1 VDAVARTNL
10 EAGGVRLEMVE
21 HLLSAL
27 AALEVDCCTVSLTAD
42 ELPRLDGSSLA
53 FVEAIDDA
61 GVVSLEEPV
70 APLVACDRLRVG
82 DDEAWIEVLP
92 PRFPGLSVDYVLDY
106 GPGPIGWQ
114 KFSIEIT
121 PDSYRRELAMARTFI
136 TIDEADRLRAAG
148 LGLDVS
154 MQDLVVFGPHG
165 PVDNRLRWPDECVRH
180 KVLDLVG
187 DLALAGRPI
196 HGHVRAYRSGH
207 RLNAMLAAKLVRAA
221 VEQAAGADI
230 HDREW
235 LPASQCVESAGDGF
249 GLDPRDHAVSLPA
262 GERLQGR
269 GPAAVLLEEDRPR
282 LVLAHVAMDAGQQAT
297 GVGVRRLDHDGDAAG
312 GLRR

>member
-1 VDAVARTNL
+1 MQFTRCPRLQQTVRRSVVVTGKGYWSGLDNRVEIAPAVAGAGVVFVRDGIRLPAVVGLRVDAVARTNL

-61 GVVSLEEPV
+61 GVVPLGEPV
-70 APLVACDRLRVG
+70 APLVACERLRVG
-82 DDEAWIEVLP
+82 DDEAWIEILP
-92 PRFPGLSVDYVLDY
+92 PRFPGLSIDYVLDY
-106 GPGPIGWQ
+106 GAGPIGRQ
-114 KFSIEIT
+114 EFSIEVT
-121 PDSYRRELAMARTFI
+121 SDSYRRELAAARTFI
-136 TIDEADRLRAAG
+136 TIEEADRLQASG

-154 MQDLVVFGPHG
+154 MQDLVVFGADG
-165 PVDNRLRWPDECVRH
+165 PIENRLRWPDECVRH

-207 RLNAMLAAKLVRAA
+207 RLNAALAARLLGAA
-221 VEQAAGADI
+221 VE
-230 HDREW
+230 
-235 LPASQCVESAGDGF
+235 
-249 GLDPRDHAVSLPA
+249 PA
-262 GERLQGR
+262 GC
-269 GPAAVLLEEDRPR
+269 
-282 LVLAHVAMDAGQQAT
+282 VAS
-297 GVGVRRLDHDGDAAG
+297 
-312 GLRR
+312 

>member
-1 VDAVARTNL
+1 
-10 EAGGVRLEMVE
+10 
-21 HLLSAL
+21 
-27 AALEVDCCTVSLTAD
+27 
-42 ELPRLDGSSLA
+42 
-53 FVEAIDDA
+53 
-61 GVVSLEEPV
+61 
-70 APLVACDRLRVG
+70 
-82 DDEAWIEVLP
+82 VLP

-106 GPGPIGWQ
+106 GPGPIGRQ
-114 KFSIEIT
+114 EFSIEIT
-121 PDSYRRELAMARTFI
+121 PDSYRRELARARTFI

-221 VEQAAGADI
+221 VERDV
-230 HDREW
+230 
-235 LPASQCVESAGDGF
+235 CV
-249 GLDPRDHAVSLPA
+249 P
-262 GERLQGR
+262 
-269 GPAAVLLEEDRPR
+269 
-282 LVLAHVAMDAGQQAT
+282 T
-297 GVGVRRLDHDGDAAG
+297 
-312 GLRR
+312 

>member
-1 VDAVARTNL
+1 MQFTPRPRSQQTVRRSVIVAGKGYWSGLDNRVEIAPAPAGAGVVFVRDGVRLPAVVRLRVDAVARTNL

-106 GPGPIGWQ
+106 GPGPIGRQ
-114 KFSIEIT
+114 EFSIEIT
-121 PDSYRRELAMARTFI
+121 PDSYRRELARARTFI

-154 MQDLVVFGPHG
+154 MQDLVVFGPQG

-221 VEQAAGADI
+221 VERDV
-230 HDREW
+230 
-235 LPASQCVESAGDGF
+235 CV
-249 GLDPRDHAVSLPA
+249 P
-262 GERLQGR
+262 
-269 GPAAVLLEEDRPR
+269 
-282 LVLAHVAMDAGQQAT
+282 T
-297 GVGVRRLDHDGDAAG
+297 
-312 GLRR
+312 

>member
-1 VDAVARTNL
+1 MQSSFRPRSQQTVRRSVVVAGKGYWSGRLNRVEIGPAPAGAGVEFVCGHTAPEVRLAATVDNRVDAVARTNL
-10 EAGGVRLEMVE
+10 EAGGVRIEMVE

-27 AALEVDCCTVSLTAD
+27 AALEVDCCTVSLTAE
-42 ELPRLDGSSLA
+42 ELPRLDGSSRA

-61 GVVSLEEPV
+61 GVVPLG
-70 APLVACDRLRVG
+70 APALPIVVDERMRVG

-106 GPGPIGWQ
+106 GPGPIGRQ
-114 KFSIEIT
+114 EFSIEIT
-121 PDSYRRELAMARTFI
+121 PDSYRHELAAARTFI

-154 MQDLVVFGPHG
+154 MQDLVVFGPQG

-207 RLNAMLAAKLVRAA
+207 RLNAALAATLVQAA
-221 VEQAAGADI
+221 VERGA
-230 HDREW
+230 
-235 LPASQCVESAGDGF
+235 CV
-249 GLDPRDHAVSLPA
+249 P
-262 GERLQGR
+262 
-269 GPAAVLLEEDRPR
+269 
-282 LVLAHVAMDAGQQAT
+282 T
-297 GVGVRRLDHDGDAAG
+297 
-312 GLRR
+312 

>member
-1 VDAVARTNL
+1 MQFTPRPRSQQTVRRSVVVTGKGYWSGLGNRVEIAPAPAGAGVVFVRDGVRLPAVVGLRVDAVARTNL

-42 ELPRLDGSSLA
+42 ELPRLDGSSQA
-53 FVEAIDDA
+53 FVEAIDEA

-106 GPGPIGWQ
+106 GPGPIGRQ
-114 KFSIEIT
+114 EFSIEIT
-121 PDSYRRELAMARTFI
+121 PDSYRRELARARTFI

-221 VEQAAGADI
+221 VERDV
-230 HDREW
+230 
-235 LPASQCVESAGDGF
+235 CV
-249 GLDPRDHAVSLPA
+249 P
-262 GERLQGR
+262 
-269 GPAAVLLEEDRPR
+269 
-282 LVLAHVAMDAGQQAT
+282 T
-297 GVGVRRLDHDGDAAG
+297 
-312 GLRR
+312 

>member
-1 VDAVARTNL
+1 MQSSFRPRSQQTVRRSVVVAGKGYWSGRLNRVEIGPAPAGAGVEFVCGHTAPEVRLAATVDNRVDAVARTNL
-10 EAGGVRLEMVE
+10 EAGGVRIEMVE

-27 AALEVDCCTVSLTAD
+27 AALEVDCCTVSLTAE
-42 ELPRLDGSSLA
+42 ELPRLDGSSRA

-61 GVVSLEEPV
+61 GVVPLG
-70 APLVACDRLRVG
+70 APALPIVVDERMRVG

-106 GPGPIGWQ
+106 GPGPLGRQ
-114 KFSIEIT
+114 EFSIEIT
-121 PDSYRRELAMARTFI
+121 PDSYRHELAAARTFI

-154 MQDLVVFGPHG
+154 MQDLVVFGPQG

-207 RLNAMLAAKLVRAA
+207 RLNAALAATLVQAA
-221 VEQAAGADI
+221 VERGA
-230 HDREW
+230 
-235 LPASQCVESAGDGF
+235 CV
-249 GLDPRDHAVSLPA
+249 P
-262 GERLQGR
+262 
-269 GPAAVLLEEDRPR
+269 
-282 LVLAHVAMDAGQQAT
+282 T
-297 GVGVRRLDHDGDAAG
+297 
-312 GLRR
+312 

>member
-1 VDAVARTNL
+1 MQFTRRPRLQQTVRRSVVVTGKGYWSGLDNRVEITPAVAGAGVVFVRDGVRLPAVVGLRVDAVARTNL

-61 GVVSLEEPV
+61 GVVPLGEPV
-70 APLVACDRLRVG
+70 NPLVACERLRVG
-82 DDEAWIEVLP
+82 DEEAWIEILP
-92 PRFPGLSVDYVLDY
+92 PRFPGLSIDYVLDY
-106 GPGPIGWQ
+106 GAGPIGRQ
-114 KFSIEIT
+114 EFSIEVT
-121 PDSYRRELAMARTFI
+121 SDSYRRELAAARTFI
-136 TIDEADRLRAAG
+136 TIEEADRLQASG

-154 MQDLVVFGPHG
+154 MQDLVVFGADG
-165 PVDNRLRWPDECVRH
+165 PIENRLRWPDECVRH

-207 RLNAMLAAKLVRAA
+207 RLNAALAARLLGAA
-221 VEQAAGADI
+221 VE
-230 HDREW
+230 
-235 LPASQCVESAGDGF
+235 
-249 GLDPRDHAVSLPA
+249 PA
-262 GERLQGR
+262 GC
-269 GPAAVLLEEDRPR
+269 
-282 LVLAHVAMDAGQQAT
+282 VAS
-297 GVGVRRLDHDGDAAG
+297 
-312 GLRR
+312 

>member
-1 VDAVARTNL
+1 VVVTGKGYWSGLDNRVEIAPAPAGAGVVFVRGGVRLPAVVGLRVDAVARTNL

-27 AALEVDCCTVSLTAD
+27 AA
-42 ELPRLDGSSLA
+42 LPRLDGSSLA

-106 GPGPIGWQ
+106 GPGPIGRQ
-114 KFSIEIT
+114 EFSIEIT
-121 PDSYRRELAMARTFI
+121 PDSYRRELARARTFI

-154 MQDLVVFGPHG
+154 MQDLVVFGPQG

-221 VEQAAGADI
+221 VERDV
-230 HDREW
+230 
-235 LPASQCVESAGDGF
+235 CV
-249 GLDPRDHAVSLPA
+249 P
-262 GERLQGR
+262 
-269 GPAAVLLEEDRPR
+269 
-282 LVLAHVAMDAGQQAT
+282 T
-297 GVGVRRLDHDGDAAG
+297 
-312 GLRR
+312 

>member
-1 VDAVARTNL
+1 MVVTGKGYWSGLDNRVEIAPAPANAGVVFVRDRVRLPAVVELRVDAVARTNL

-106 GPGPIGWQ
+106 GPGPIGRQ
-114 KFSIEIT
+114 EFSIEIT
-121 PDSYRRELAMARTFI
+121 PDSYRRELARARTFI

-154 MQDLVVFGPHG
+154 MQDLVVFGPQG

-221 VEQAAGADI
+221 VERDV
-230 HDREW
+230 
-235 LPASQCVESAGDGF
+235 CV
-249 GLDPRDHAVSLPA
+249 P
-262 GERLQGR
+262 
-269 GPAAVLLEEDRPR
+269 
-282 LVLAHVAMDAGQQAT
+282 T
-297 GVGVRRLDHDGDAAG
+297 
-312 GLRR
+312 

>member
-1 VDAVARTNL
+1 MQFTPRPRSQQTVRRSVVVTGKGYWSGLSNRVEIAPAPAGAGVVFVRDGVRLPAVVGLRVDAVARTNL

-42 ELPRLDGSSLA
+42 ELPRLDGSSQA
-53 FVEAIDDA
+53 FVEAIDEA

-106 GPGPIGWQ
+106 GRGPIGRQ
-114 KFSIEIT
+114 EFSIEIT
-121 PDSYRRELAMARTFI
+121 PDSYRRELARARTFI

-221 VEQAAGADI
+221 VERDV
-230 HDREW
+230 
-235 LPASQCVESAGDGF
+235 CV
-249 GLDPRDHAVSLPA
+249 P
-262 GERLQGR
+262 
-269 GPAAVLLEEDRPR
+269 
-282 LVLAHVAMDAGQQAT
+282 T
-297 GVGVRRLDHDGDAAG
+297 
-312 GLRR
+312 